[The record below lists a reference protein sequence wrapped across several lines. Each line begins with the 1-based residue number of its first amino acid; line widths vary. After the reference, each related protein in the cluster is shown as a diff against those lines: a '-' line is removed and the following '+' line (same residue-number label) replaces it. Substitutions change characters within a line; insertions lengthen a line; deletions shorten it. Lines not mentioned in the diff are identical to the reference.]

1 LGFPCTQTLSLVTC
15 GQLWCDCLNFIK
27 NCGFQL
33 FKYLR
38 CRKFVVPVLGKIEK
52 ESAVPVISK
61 TLKKPV
67 IMSVMEK
74 SATKTNPTISSL
86 TFSYI
91 AELTSLNILR
101 IDEKVDNW
109 WVSFYL
115 LLILRIG
122 PTLMMQVSLQTFE

>member
-1 LGFPCTQTLSLVTC
+1 MIKLLGFPCTQTLSLVTC

-33 FKYLR
+33 SKYFR

-101 IDEKVDNW
+101 IDEKVDN
-109 WVSFYL
+109 
-115 LLILRIG
+115 
-122 PTLMMQVSLQTFE
+122 